1 MKTFYTL
8 LITVVLSLFYKPSF
22 AQKEITPFATPSPLP
37 LSPIHL
43 QQPAKLISLNG
54 YISNKK
60 VILQWEVSEN
70 ETADQF
76 EVEKSTNGKTFVMA
90 GLVFGTDKPETDTY
104 QFYEKTNN
112 KKVSYRIKLINKDK
126 KIAYSAVVRINPRP
140 TTEK

>member
-1 MKTFYTL
+1 
-8 LITVVLSLFYKPSF
+8 
-22 AQKEITPFATPSPLP
+22 
-37 LSPIHL
+37 
-43 QQPAKLISLNG
+43 
-54 YISNKK
+54 
-60 VILQWEVSEN
+60 
-70 ETADQF
+70 
-76 EVEKSTNGKTFVMA
+76 MA

>member
-54 YISNKK
+54 HISNKK

-70 ETADQF
+70 ETADQS

-126 KIAYSAVVRINPRP
+126 KIAYSSVVKINPHR